1 MRLDGA
7 GVLMLVACMISLAA
21 CSKSEPQSSV
31 EIGRQVYLV
40 NCTQCHNPD
49 PAKPGPLSPDIA
61 GSSRELIAD
70 RVLHLTYP
78 PGYKPK
84 RATHTMTAMP
94 QLASKID
101 DLTAYLDEA
110 AKNRPR

>member
-1 MRLDGA
+1 MRLDAAGA
-7 GVLMLVACMISLAA
+7 LMLVACMISLAA
-21 CSKSEPQSSV
+21 CSKSEPQSPA

-40 NCTQCHNPD
+40 NCIQCHNPD
-49 PAKPGPLSPDIA
+49 PAKPGTLGPDIA

-70 RVLHLTYP
+70 RVLHLSYP

-84 RATHTMTAMP
+84 RATHTMTPMP

-101 DLTAYLDEA
+101 DLAAYLAEA
-110 AKNRPR
+110 AQPQAK